1 MRPKAID
8 VKPLKN
14 YMLEIVFDNGEKKK
28 FDVKPY
34 FKFKAFKKLEDEK
47 EFEKVK
53 IAGLSIEWENGADIC
68 PDELYNNSKNN

>member
-14 YMLEIVFDNGEKKK
+14 YMLEIVFDNGEKKL

-34 FKFKAFKKLEDEK
+34 LRFEPFKKLENEN
-47 EFEKVK
+47 EFIKVK
-53 IAGLSIEWENGADIC
+53 IGGLSIEWENGADIC
-68 PDELYNNSKNN
+68 PDELYYKSK

>member
-14 YMLEIVFDNGEKKK
+14 YMLEIVFDNGEKKI

-34 FKFKAFKKLEDEK
+34 LKFEPFKELENEK
-47 EFEKVK
+47 EFRKVK

-68 PDELYNNSKNN
+68 PDELYYKSK